1 MKYLISK
8 IGAGVLSTLLC
19 ATVADTFSQSAK
31 VPVQKTLVQ
40 IQIPAKKTVIDPMIY
55 GQMLENVND
64 SMIYGGVTNGK
75 GEENL
80 HITELLKPLD
90 IPVMR
95 WPAGTAMHEYR
106 WKNGIGPKPLRP
118 VSPTFAWKGVENYQF
133 GTDEFLQWCKRIN
146 TVPYINLNMGNSIE
160 YGGTLWEALEWIEYV
175 NGDSTTALGKQRAY
189 NGHSKPY
196 NVKYWCIG
204 NENYGPWGR
213 HEKEDDTT
221 YGNRLKIWAG
231 AIKKQHPELSL
242 LGIGRSLKWNKEVLS
257 RNGEYIDFLTQHYY
271 VNSKLKDGVLESPG
285 STLFAPAKM
294 EKHLSLLGEQL
305 NEINRQL
312 NRTENP
318 IRLSVDEWNNRHA
331 IFNGTEFKFTRQSVR
346 KQFDVAVTAGMLNA
360 FIRQSPAVGMAN
372 YIFPVNAHGLIRT
385 VGTDDAY
392 LTPLYYLF
400 KQYRTK
406 MLGSKLDVLVKGP
419 GIRGSEVKGNIAG
432 DANEI
437 KLGEEFLSFVDAAA
451 VLDQKGQIFVTL
463 VNRSHELKQEVEIA
477 IPAGYKAREIWELN
491 HANIYAMNT
500 SENRSEILPKTGI
513 LKQKGSKVTVSLL
526 PCAFA
531 MIELVKQP

>member
-1 MKYLISK
+1 MKQLINN
-8 IGAGVLSTLLC
+8 IGVGLLSVLVCSQ
-19 ATVADTFSQSAK
+19 AISQSSKSSAE
-31 VPVQKTLVQ
+31 KTTVQ
-40 IQIPAKKTVIDPMIY
+40 IQIPSNKIQIDPMIY
-55 GQMLENVND
+55 GHMLENVND
-64 SMIYGGVTNGK
+64 SMIYGGVANGK
-75 GEENL
+75 GEEYL
-80 HITELLKPLD
+80 HITALLKPLD

-118 VSPTFAWKGVENYQF
+118 VSPTYAWKGIENYQF

-146 TVPYINLNMGNSIE
+146 TVPYINLNMGNSVE

-189 NGHSKPY
+189 NGHGKPY
-196 NVKYWCIG
+196 DVKYWCIG

-213 HEKEDDTT
+213 HAKEDDTT
-221 YGNRLKIWAG
+221 YGNRLKIWAS

-242 LGIGRSLKWNKEVLS
+242 LGIGHTLKWNKEVLA
-257 RNGEYIDFLTQHYY
+257 RNGQYIDFLTQHYY
-271 VNSKLKDGVLESPG
+271 VNSRLKEGVLESPS

-294 EKHLSLLGEQL
+294 EKHLGLLGEQL
-305 NEINRQL
+305 VEINRQL
-312 NRTENP
+312 NRAHNP

-331 IFNGTEFKFTRQSVR
+331 VYNGTEFKFTRQSIR

-400 KQYRTK
+400 KQYRSK
-406 MLGSKLDVLVKGP
+406 MVGSKLEVLVKGP
-419 GIRGSEVKGNIAG
+419 GIKGKDAKINIAG

-437 KLGEEFLSFVDAAA
+437 QMDDELLSFVDAAA
-451 VLDQKGQIFVTL
+451 VLDEKGQIFLTL
-463 VNRSHELKQEVEIA
+463 VNRSHDVKQEVDIQ
-477 IPAGYKAREIWELN
+477 IPAGYRAREVWELN
-491 HANIYAMNT
+491 HNNIYAMNT
-500 SENRSEILPKTGI
+500 AENRSELLPKTKI
-513 LKQKGSKVTVSLL
+513 LNQKGSKTSVSLL

-531 MIELVKQP
+531 MIELVKLP

>member
-1 MKYLISK
+1 MKQLIHKLS
-8 IGAGVLSTLLC
+8 IGLLSALVC
-19 ATVADTFSQSAK
+19 SQAIGQSAK
-31 VPVQKTLVQ
+31 SSSERTTIQ
-40 IQIPAKKTVIDPMIY
+40 IQIPDNKIQIDPMIY
-55 GQMLENVND
+55 GHMLENVND
-64 SMIYGGVTNGK
+64 SMIYGGVANGK

-80 HITELLKPLD
+80 HITELLKPLE

-95 WPAGTAMHEYR
+95 WPGGTVIHEYR

-118 VSPTFAWKGVENYQF
+118 VSSTFAWKGIENYQF

-146 TVPYINLNMGNSIE
+146 TVPYINFNMGNSVE

-175 NGDSTTALGKQRAY
+175 NGDSTTALGKQRAF

-196 NVKYWCIG
+196 DVKYWCIG

-221 YGNRLKIWAG
+221 YGNRLKIWAS
-231 AIKKQHPELSL
+231 AIKNQHPELSL
-242 LGIGRSLKWNKEVLS
+242 LGIGRSLKWNEEVLA

-271 VNSKLKDGVLESPG
+271 VNSKLKDGILESPA

-305 NEINRQL
+305 VEINRQQ
-312 NRTENP
+312 NRTANP

-331 IFNGTEFKFTRQSVR
+331 VFNGTEFKFTRQSVR
-346 KQFDVAVTAGMLNA
+346 KQFDVAVTAGMLNV

-400 KQYRTK
+400 KQYRSK
-406 MLGSKLDVLVKGP
+406 MLGVKLDVSVKGP
-419 GIRGSEVKGNIAG
+419 GIKGSDAKPNIAG

-437 KLGEEFLSFVDAAA
+437 KMGEEILSFVDAAA
-451 VLDQKGQIFVTL
+451 VLDEKGQIFVTL
-463 VNRSHELKQEVEIA
+463 VNRSYDSKQEVDIQ
-477 IPAGYKAREIWELN
+477 IPAGYKARDIWELN
-491 HANIYAMNT
+491 HTNIYAMNT
-500 SENRSEILPKTGI
+500 AENRSEILPKTGV
-513 LKQKGSKVTVSLL
+513 LKQKGSKAMVSLL